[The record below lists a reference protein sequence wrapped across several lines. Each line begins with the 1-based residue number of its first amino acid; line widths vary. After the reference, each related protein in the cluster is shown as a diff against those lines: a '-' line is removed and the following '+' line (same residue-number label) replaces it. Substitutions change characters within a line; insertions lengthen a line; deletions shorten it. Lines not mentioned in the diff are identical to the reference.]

1 MAGILPRIR
10 PSGVAWTTV
19 RLCPVP
25 VTIAVIEVIS
35 AGLLTAL
42 GVPLHRLGVAAVLHV
57 EVGEPLV
64 IVDAEDEADAR
75 FGLDHGEPGEGVGRA
90 VA

>member
-1 MAGILPRIR
+1 M
-10 PSGVAWTTV
+10 AWTTV

-75 FGLDHGEPGEGVGRA
+75 FGLPRRTW
-90 VA
+90 